1 MTSEPQADAP
11 ALVLRLEGVS
21 KRFSLNEGEA
31 VVALDGIDLEL
42 RKGDF
47 VTIVGSNGAGK
58 STLLNVISGAVPCDN
73 GRVRIRGIDVTS
85 WPQYRRAHMIA
96 VVLQDPKTSV
106 APSLTVEENLA
117 VALSRG
123 KRRGLHLALTRSRR
137 RGLQEQVSGLVHPLA
152 NRLRQSAG
160 SLSGGERQMLA
171 VVMASLAGADVL
183 CLDEHCASLDP
194 LRAPEVMAVTDAAIR
209 NRGLTALMVT
219 HNLELAV
226 NYGNR
231 LLVMHRGRIA
241 VEITREERAGI
252 TAQELMDRFR
262 SATGG
267 ATLPA
272 RAILPE

>member
-1 MTSEPQADAP
+1 MSSEPQADAP
-11 ALVLRLEGVS
+11 APVLRLEGVT

-42 RKGDF
+42 CRGDF

-58 STLLNVISGAVPCDN
+58 STLLNVISGAVPCDD
-73 GRVRIRGIDVTS
+73 GQVSIRGIDVTS
-85 WPQYRRAHMIA
+85 WPQHKRAHMVA

-117 VALSRG
+117 VAFSRG

-137 RGLQEQVSGLVHPLA
+137 RNLQDQVVALAPPLA

-171 VVMASLAGADVL
+171 VVMATLAGADVL

-194 LRAPEVMAVTDAAIR
+194 LRAPEVMAVTDAAIH
-209 NRGLTALMVT
+209 NRGLTTLMVT

-226 NYGNR
+226 RHGKR
-231 LLVMHRGRIA
+231 LLLMHHGRI
-241 VEITREERAGI
+241 VVDVQ
-252 TAQELMDRFR
+252 QEDKDRLTPQRLMDRFR
-262 SATGG
+262 TATGG
-267 ATLPA
+267 MPLPA
-272 RAILPE
+272 RTVLPD